1 MREPILLSWA
11 GMWTRNENL
20 GVDSSAEVGPSLL
33 IEGRVRIG
41 YFLRKFHQKNQ
52 AVWLARCPDPN
63 LTSVQA
69 GALSVLYRYG
79 PMSLSELSAAAAIDL
94 STIRGVVERLRKRD
108 LVRTRTDKSDGRK
121 VIVALD
127 TAGERLIAE
136 VQPVMRQIAD
146 ETLSPLNPAERLAF
160 EYLIQKIIGTDSDTP
175 VVEPS

>member
-1 MREPILLSWA
+1 M
-11 GMWTRNENL
+11 
-20 GVDSSAEVGPSLL
+20 VDSSAEAGRGVL

-52 AVWLARCPDPN
+52 TIWLARCPDPS

-69 GALSVLYRYG
+69 GALSVLYRFG

-108 LVRTRTDKSDGRK
+108 LVVTRTDKSDGRK

-127 TAGERLIAE
+127 TAGEKLIADIL
-136 VQPVMRQIAD
+136 PVMREIAD
-146 ETLSPLNPAERLAF
+146 ETLSPLNPAERVAF
-160 EYLIQKIIGTDSDTP
+160 EYLIQKIIRSD
-175 VVEPS
+175 ED